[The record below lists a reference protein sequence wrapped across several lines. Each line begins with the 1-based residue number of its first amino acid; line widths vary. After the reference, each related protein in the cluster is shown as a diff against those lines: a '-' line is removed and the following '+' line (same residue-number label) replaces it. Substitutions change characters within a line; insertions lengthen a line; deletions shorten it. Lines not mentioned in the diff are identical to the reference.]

1 MITRNKIWDE
11 IKEAD
16 VFSRC
21 AMRYASV
28 QRKIQFAYKIA
39 IPVLAALCALFSKLN
54 MPNYTFWSAILLFV
68 SSIIKAFF
76 SRINLSELNIDQ
88 LDRLGVEFEK
98 IRTKDECL
106 MDELDKG
113 LLIEEEAIREL
124 NKHSREYSKK
134 KSELNKLIL
143 WIPSGIKK
151 SLQKESED
159 YLKGIHYNQYQ
170 HEENN

>member
-54 MPNYTFWSAILLFV
+54 MPNYTFWSAVLICLSTILKSFFTQ
-68 SSIIKAFF
+68 II
-76 SRINLSELNIDQ
+76 LSEKDIEK
-88 LDRLGVEFEK
+88 LDKLGVEFENF
-98 IRTKDECL
+98 RTKYEDL
-106 MDELDKG
+106 MRKLDNNE
-113 LLIEEEAIREL
+113 ISDYEASNIID
-124 NKHSREYSKK
+124 KQQSTYSKK

-143 WIPSGIKK
+143 WIPSWINNR
-151 SLQKESED
+151 LQKESEE
-159 YLKGIHYNQYQ
+159 YLKGIHYNQY
-170 HEENN
+170 

>member
-54 MPNYTFWSAILLFV
+54 MPNYTFWSAVLICLSTILKSFFTQ
-68 SSIIKAFF
+68 II
-76 SRINLSELNIDQ
+76 LSEKDIEK
-88 LDRLGVEFEK
+88 LDKLGVEFENF
-98 IRTKDECL
+98 RTKFEDL
-106 MDELDKG
+106 MRKLDNNE
-113 LLIEEEAIREL
+113 ISDYEASNIID
-124 NKHSREYSKK
+124 KQQSTYSKK

-143 WIPSGIKK
+143 WIPSWINNR
-151 SLQKESED
+151 LQKESEE
-159 YLKGIHYNQYQ
+159 YLKGIHYNQY
-170 HEENN
+170 

>member
-11 IKEAD
+11 IKDAD

-54 MPNYTFWSAILLFV
+54 MPNYTFWSAVLICLSTILKSFFTQ
-68 SSIIKAFF
+68 II
-76 SRINLSELNIDQ
+76 LSEKDIEK
-88 LDRLGVEFEK
+88 LDKLGVEFENF
-98 IRTKDECL
+98 RTKYEDL
-106 MDELDKG
+106 MRKLDNNE
-113 LLIEEEAIREL
+113 ISDYEASNIID
-124 NKHSREYSKK
+124 KQQSTYSKK

-143 WIPSGIKK
+143 WIPSWINNR
-151 SLQKESED
+151 LQKESEE
-159 YLKGIHYNQYQ
+159 YLKGIHYNQY
-170 HEENN
+170 

>member
-21 AMRYASV
+21 ARRYASV

-54 MPNYTFWSAILLFV
+54 MPNYTFWSAVLICLSTILKSFFTQ
-68 SSIIKAFF
+68 II
-76 SRINLSELNIDQ
+76 LSEKDIEK
-88 LDRLGVEFEK
+88 LDKLGVEFENF
-98 IRTKDECL
+98 RTKYEDL
-106 MDELDKG
+106 MRKLDNNE
-113 LLIEEEAIREL
+113 ISDYEASNIID
-124 NKHSREYSKK
+124 KQQSTYSKK

-143 WIPSGIKK
+143 WIPSRINNR
-151 SLQKESED
+151 LQKESEE
-159 YLKGIHYNQYQ
+159 YLKGIHFNQY
-170 HEENN
+170 

>member
-28 QRKIQFAYKIA
+28 QRKIQFAYKVV

-54 MPNYTFWSAILLFV
+54 MPNYTFWSAVLICLSTILKSFFTQ
-68 SSIIKAFF
+68 II
-76 SRINLSELNIDQ
+76 LSEKDIEK
-88 LDRLGVEFEK
+88 LDKLGVEFENF
-98 IRTKDECL
+98 RTKFEDL
-106 MDELDKG
+106 MRKLDNNE
-113 LLIEEEAIREL
+113 ISDYEASNIID
-124 NKHSREYSKK
+124 KQQSTYSKK

-143 WIPSGIKK
+143 WIPSWINNR
-151 SLQKESED
+151 LQKESEE
-159 YLKGIHYNQYQ
+159 YLKGIHYNQY
-170 HEENN
+170 

>member
-54 MPNYTFWSAILLFV
+54 MPNYTFWSAVLICLSTILKSFFTQ
-68 SSIIKAFF
+68 II
-76 SRINLSELNIDQ
+76 LSEKDIEK
-88 LDRLGVEFEK
+88 LDKLGVEFENV
-98 IRTKDECL
+98 RTKFEDL
-106 MDELDKG
+106 MRKLDSNEI
-113 LLIEEEAIREL
+113 LDYEASNIID
-124 NKHSREYSKK
+124 KQQSTYSKK

-143 WIPSGIKK
+143 WIPSWINNR
-151 SLQKESED
+151 LQKESEE
-159 YLKGIHYNQYQ
+159 YLKGIHYNQY
-170 HEENN
+170 